1 MMLESR
7 SATAAALA
15 ASGPGS
21 GASAGTVT
29 PSSLIGI
36 GIGAAADLWA
46 TALNVGSPGPS
57 VNGSVSSMSIAN
69 FDKAPAAVTA
79 KAEAS
84 EPELD
89 DSDVQMVNTLA
100 DEFDEIFKMDA
111 NNALMHVVPT
121 WKPPTPEGGNC
132 PHDPTVLILFREAA
146 TGTTSVPPP
155 RILSLSREN
164 LQCTSLVEAYGLR
177 ASGIRYKRGDA
188 TLPRWQRHIFEF
200 LAADGEPTGDSVESF
215 VDYRDGKVARVA
227 IVRADGSSHAF
238 DDPEKRASQLRQI
251 RTEMLRDPERGFSS
265 LDEVCV
271 GSAFGELAVQPGAPH
286 KARETWTN
294 TSVALRN
301 LSEVVTDLTEMHCAR
316 EVNAVAR
323 RIPGADEPTCFESH
337 AEFRRWRV

>member
-21 GASAGTVT
+21 GAAGGTVT

-69 FDKAPAAVTA
+69 FDKPTATVAAKPEVP
-79 KAEAS
+79 
-84 EPELD
+84 EPDL
-89 DSDVQMVNTLA
+89 DVQMVNSLA

-121 WKPPTPEGGNC
+121 WKPPTPTTPEGGNANN
-132 PHDPTVLILFREAA
+132 PTVLILFREAA

-164 LQCTSLVEAYGLR
+164 LQCTSLVEAYGLC

-188 TLPRWQRHIFEF
+188 TLPRWQRHIFE
-200 LAADGEPTGDSVESF
+200 LVAADGEPTGDSVESF
-215 VDYRDGKVARVA
+215 VDYRDGNVARVA

-251 RTEMLRDPERGFSS
+251 RAEMLRDPERGFSS

-286 KARETWTN
+286 KARETWAN
-294 TSVALRN
+294 TSAALRK
-301 LSEVVTDLTEMHCAR
+301 LSEVVLDMTEMHCAR
-316 EVNAVAR
+316 EVKAVAA
-323 RIPGADEPTCFESH
+323 RIPGADEETNFEGH